1 MSSKPVLFQRMF
13 RLGTLWSHTDFMKL
27 WTGQTISLFGS
38 QVTLLALPLTA
49 VVLLNATPMQMAI
62 LSAAEFAPFLLVTL
76 FAGVWIDRKRRR
88 PILIFADIG
97 RAVLLAC
104 VPLLAALQQLQITYL
119 YVIAFLVGILS
130 VFFQLAYEAYLPRLV
145 DPANLAEGNSKLS
158 VSSSLAE
165 LGGPGLA
172 GLLIQIFTA
181 PFALLLDVFSFLVS
195 AFSLLFMR
203 KPEPILPIAT
213 ERTNVWQEIVTGF
226 QATIQNRYLR
236 AFAGE
241 AATYNFFWQM
251 IQAIFILYAVRE
263 LHLNALLIGSIFAV
277 GSVGALLGAIGIE
290 RLAQRFGIGRM
301 MVGSQALS
309 DITIFLIP
317 LSSILGSTTGAVSCM
332 MLAFFVRGYGNT
344 ACNVYVNSVRQ
355 AITPDE
361 LRGRTNAVYRLVVSG
376 VIAVGALVGG
386 VLSERVS
393 LDFTLFVGA
402 IGISCSWLW
411 LLCSPAFR
419 LQRLPTNLEK

>member
-1 MSSKPVLFQRMF
+1 MSSKPMLFQRF
-13 RLGTLWSHTDFMKL
+13 FHLGALWSHADFMKL

-62 LSAAEFAPFLLVTL
+62 LSAAEFAPFLLVTML
-76 FAGVWIDRKRRR
+76 AGVWIDRKRRR

-97 RAVLLAC
+97 RALLLAC
-104 VPLLAALQQLQITYL
+104 VPVLSAIHQLHISYL
-119 YVIAFLVGILS
+119 YIIAFLVGILT

-145 DPANLAEGNSKLS
+145 DPSHLAEGNSKLS

-181 PFALLLDVFSFLVS
+181 PFALLVDVFSFLVS
-195 AFSLLFMR
+195 ALSLFSMR
-203 KPEPILPIAT
+203 KPEPALPAPPKSTGI
-213 ERTNVWQEIVTGF
+213 WQEIRAGF
-226 QATIQNRYLR
+226 RATIRNRYLR

-251 IQAIFILYAVRE
+251 IQAIFILYAVRQ
-263 LHLNALLIGSIFAV
+263 LHLSALLIGGIFAA
-277 GSVGALLGAIGIE
+277 GSVGALFGAIGIE
-290 RLAQRFGIGRM
+290 HLALRFGIGRM

-309 DITIFLIP
+309 DIPIFLIP
-317 LSSILGSTTGAVSCM
+317 LSSIIGSTTGAIICM
-332 MLAFFVRGYGNT
+332 MLAFFMRGYGNT

-355 AITPDE
+355 TITPDE

-376 VIAVGALVGG
+376 VVAVGALLGG

-393 LDFTLFVGA
+393 LDFTLLVGA
-402 IGISCSWLW
+402 IGVSCSWLW

-419 LQRLPTNLEK
+419 LERLPVDAEK

>member
-1 MSSKPVLFQRMF
+1 MLFQRFF
-13 RLGTLWSHTDFMKL
+13 RLGTLWSHADFVKL
-27 WTGQTISLFGS
+27 WTGQTVSLFGS

-49 VVLLNATPMQMAI
+49 VVLLNAMPIQMAI
-62 LSAAEFAPFLLVTL
+62 LSAAEFAPFLLITL

-97 RAVLLAC
+97 RALLIAC
-104 VPLLAALQQLQITYL
+104 VPMLSALQQLQITYL
-119 YVIAFLVGILS
+119 YIIAFLIGILT

-145 DPANLAEGNSKLS
+145 EPAHLAEGNSKLS
-158 VSSSLAE
+158 VSASLAE
-165 LGGPGLA
+165 LGGPGLG

-181 PFALLLDVFSFLVS
+181 PFALLIDVFSFVVS
-195 AFSLLFMR
+195 AFSLLLMH
-203 KPEPILPIAT
+203 KPEPILPAPSKRADIRREIA
-213 ERTNVWQEIVTGF
+213 VGF
-226 QATIQNRYLR
+226 RAMIQNRYLR

-263 LHLNALLIGSIFAV
+263 LHLNALLIGSIFAA
-277 GSVGALLGAIGIE
+277 GSVGALFGALGIE

-301 MVGSQALS
+301 IVGSQALS
-309 DITIFLIP
+309 DVTVFLIP
-317 LSSILGSTTGAVSCM
+317 LSSILGSTTGAIACIM
-332 MLAFFVRGYGNT
+332 FAFFVRGYGNT

-386 VLSERVS
+386 ILSERINLS
-393 LDFTLFVGA
+393 FTLLVGA
-402 IGISCSWLW
+402 IGVSCSWLW

-419 LQRLPTNLEK
+419 LRRLPTDLEK

>member
-1 MSSKPVLFQRMF
+1 MLFQRFF
-13 RLGTLWSHTDFMKL
+13 RLGTLWSHADFMKL
-27 WTGQTISLFGS
+27 WTGQTVSLFGS

-49 VVLLNATPMQMAI
+49 VVLLNATPIQMAI

-88 PILIFADIG
+88 PILIFADFG
-97 RAVLLAC
+97 RAVLLTC
-104 VPLLAALQQLQITYL
+104 VPLLSALQQLQITYL
-119 YVIAFLVGILS
+119 YIIAFLVGILT

-145 DPANLAEGNSKLS
+145 EPAHLAEGNSKLS
-158 VSSSLAE
+158 VSASLAE
-165 LGGPGLA
+165 LGGPGLG

-181 PFALLLDVFSFLVS
+181 PFALLIDVFSFLVS
-195 AFSLLFMR
+195 AFSLLLMH
-203 KPEPILPIAT
+203 KPEPILPAPTKEADI
-213 ERTNVWQEIVTGF
+213 WQEIAVGF
-226 QATIQNRYLR
+226 RATIQNRYLR

-263 LHLNALLIGSIFAV
+263 LHLNALLIGSIFAA
-277 GSVGALLGAIGIE
+277 GSVGALFGALGIE

-301 MVGSQALS
+301 IVGSQALS
-309 DITIFLIP
+309 DVTVFLIP
-317 LSSILGSTTGAVSCM
+317 LSSILGSTTGAIACM
-332 MLAFFVRGYGNT
+332 MFAFFVRGYGNT

-355 AITPDE
+355 ANTSDE

-376 VIAVGALVGG
+376 VVAVGALVGG
-386 VLSERVS
+386 ILSERINLS
-393 LDFTLFVGA
+393 FTLLVGA
-402 IGISCSWLW
+402 IGVSCSWLW

-419 LQRLPTNLEK
+419 LRSLPADSEK